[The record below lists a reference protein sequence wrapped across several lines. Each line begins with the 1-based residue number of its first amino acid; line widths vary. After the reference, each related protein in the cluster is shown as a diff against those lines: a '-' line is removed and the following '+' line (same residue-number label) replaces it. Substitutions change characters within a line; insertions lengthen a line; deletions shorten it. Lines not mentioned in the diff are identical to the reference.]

1 VPAAEAGLYLRL
13 HVEKGKVTVT
23 AAAPVRRWS
32 PALLHAPILT
42 PETYTRFTSPG
53 AETVLSLI
61 DERGRILEAF
71 GFAETPQ
78 VYFDRKAREGRP
90 GLVGRTGDPSQR
102 IREVYLPWAAGAKF
116 LSCYR
121 SELTFKQ
128 EGLLRA
134 PVLHQEHVALYS
146 MAMPGQ
152 ATPPVPML
160 AVPPGEPVRAATM
173 PWLPRAAGESP
184 PPPRRTGR
192 RRKAQG

>member
-32 PALLHAPILT
+32 PTLLHAPILT
-42 PETYTRFTSPG
+42 TETYARFTSPG

-61 DERGRILEAF
+61 DERGRVLEAF
-71 GFAETPQ
+71 GFAEKPQ
-78 VYFDRKAREGRP
+78 VYFDRKAPEGYP
-90 GLVGRTGDPSQR
+90 GLVGSTGDPRQK
-102 IREVYLPWAAGAKF
+102 IREVYLPWAAGATF

-121 SELTFKQ
+121 SELTFEQHGLLQKPVFKQ
-128 EGLLRA
+128 E
-134 PVLHQEHVALYS
+134 QVALYS

-160 AVPPGEPVRAATM
+160 AVPGGPVRAATL
-173 PWLPRAAGESP
+173 PWLPSAAGESP
-184 PPPRRTGR
+184 HPRRPGR
-192 RRKAQG
+192 PRGKAQG